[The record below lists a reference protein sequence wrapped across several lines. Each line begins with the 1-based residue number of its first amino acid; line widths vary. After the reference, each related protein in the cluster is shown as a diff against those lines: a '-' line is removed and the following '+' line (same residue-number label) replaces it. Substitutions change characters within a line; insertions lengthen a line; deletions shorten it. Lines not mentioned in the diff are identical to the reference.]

1 MSVIIQ
7 SDQLR
12 TVVVGTKVDRA
23 TANIP
28 QTATGTLF
36 TVSGGRILVTSILGE
51 VTTAIQAQANAVKLR
66 ATPTT
71 GSVND
76 LSATVDINGA
86 AVGSLLGATGLA
98 ADALVLSTGGGVSNL
113 RNPIIVAIGNI
124 GLNTAA
130 SSTGQIK
137 WSITYV
143 PYDNGAT
150 VVAA

>member
-76 LSATVDINGA
+76 LSGTVDINGA

-137 WSITYV
+137 WSLTYV

>member
-51 VTTAIQAQANAVKLR
+51 VTTAIQAQANAIKLR

-76 LSATVDINGA
+76 LSGTVDINGA

-137 WSITYV
+137 WSLTYV